1 MSRGFVLPSQISP
14 PITAA
19 ASAVSAQGSSYV
31 ATEQGTSSGTFVGLT
46 TAQTVTLTT
55 ATAALVFVSC
65 NFYNISTGT
74 ENAMGFAVS
83 GATTTS
89 AAVGY
94 AALDENPSSGSR
106 HMLYACFPVVLT
118 AGSNTFTAQFKVT
131 GGTGNFKYRTI
142 IVLAVS

>member
-55 ATAALVFVSC
+55 GTAALVFLSC
-65 NFYNISTGT
+65 NVYNLTAGVGVL
-74 ENAMGFAVS
+74 MGFAIS
-83 GATTTS
+83 GATTTAASNPYS
-89 AAVGY
+89 ASFYNQVGGVNTQLCAVY
-94 AALDENPSSGSR
+94 
-106 HMLYACFPVVLT
+106 PVVLT
-118 AGSNTFTAQFKVT
+118 AGSNTFTAQFAT
-131 GGTGNFKYRTI
+131 NGGTAQYRNRTI
-142 IVLAVS
+142 AVLVVS